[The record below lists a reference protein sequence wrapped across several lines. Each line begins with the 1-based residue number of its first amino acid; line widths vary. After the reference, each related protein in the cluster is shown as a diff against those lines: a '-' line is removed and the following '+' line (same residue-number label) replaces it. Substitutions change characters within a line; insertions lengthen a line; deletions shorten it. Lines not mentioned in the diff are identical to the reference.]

1 MVYSTK
7 NHSLQDRVIH
17 MKEKKKSI
25 FHGRAHFSKSYRI
38 TSGTL
43 SKGGE
48 AASSAS
54 NRKKQ
59 AWGVAVARPR
69 ELA

>member
-1 MVYSTK
+1 
-7 NHSLQDRVIH
+7 
-17 MKEKKKSI
+17 MKEKQKSI
-25 FHGRAHFSKSYRI
+25 LHGRAHFSKSSRI

-59 AWGVAVARPR
+59 AGGVAVARPG
-69 ELA
+69 EQA

>member
-1 MVYSTK
+1 
-7 NHSLQDRVIH
+7 

>member
-1 MVYSTK
+1 
-7 NHSLQDRVIH
+7 
-17 MKEKKKSI
+17 MKEKRKSI
-25 FHGRAHFSKSYRI
+25 LHGRAHFSKSSGI

-59 AWGVAVARPR
+59 AGGVAVARPG
-69 ELA
+69 EQA

>member
-1 MVYSTK
+1 
-7 NHSLQDRVIH
+7 
-17 MKEKKKSI
+17 MKEKLKSI
-25 FHGRAHFSKSYRI
+25 LHGRAHFSKSSRI

-59 AWGVAVARPR
+59 AGDVGLKILVSPVQIWFLYEIGYTGCRK
-69 ELA
+69 

>member
-1 MVYSTK
+1 
-7 NHSLQDRVIH
+7 
-17 MKEKKKSI
+17 MKENPKSI
-25 FHGRAHFSKSYRI
+25 LHGRAHFFKSSRI

-59 AWGVAVARPR
+59 AGGVAVARR
-69 ELA
+69 RGSVGNQTK